1 VDFSAVS
8 MPLPDVYFI
17 AHGKIIEYVLLIIY
31 MIYLSHVLVLDP
43 VLKLQYLNVAWDK
56 KYLTAG
62 VESFKAQ
69 VS

>member
-1 VDFSAVS
+1 MYDT
-8 MPLPDVYFI
+8 L
-17 AHGKIIEYVLLIIY
+17 
-31 MIYLSHVLVLDP
+31 LVLDP
-43 VLKLQYLNVAWDK
+43 VLKLRYLNVAWDK